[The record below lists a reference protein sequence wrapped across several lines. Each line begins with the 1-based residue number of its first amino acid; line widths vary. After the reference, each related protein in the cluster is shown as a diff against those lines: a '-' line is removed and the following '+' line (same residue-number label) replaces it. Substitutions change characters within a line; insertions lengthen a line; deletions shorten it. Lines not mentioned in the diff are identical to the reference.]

1 MLEVSELNKLHA
13 GKRWRLFF
21 SYKDDKMMMTIIKM
35 TMIMMIIKLTMIMM
49 IIKITIL
56 IMIIKKMA
64 MIIMIIMKIARKSH
78 LFDQLT
84 IKAGRTNT
92 EWNTYQSKYKS
103 IADHIDQS

>member
-35 TMIMMIIKLTMIMM
+35 TMMIMM
-49 IIKITIL
+49 IIKMTM
-56 IMIIKKMA
+56 IMI
-64 MIIMIIMKIARKSH
+64 IARKSH

-103 IADHIDQS
+103 IADHIDQT

>member
-21 SYKDDKMMMTIIKM
+21 SYKDDKMIMTILKM
-35 TMIMMIIKLTMIMM
+35 TMIMI
-49 IIKITIL
+49 
-56 IMIIKKMA
+56 
-64 MIIMIIMKIARKSH
+64 IIMIIARKSH

>member
-21 SYKDDKMMMTIIKM
+21 SYKDDKMMMTILKKTMIKM
-35 TMIMMIIKLTMIMM
+35 IIKVTIMMIV
-49 IIKITIL
+49 KITIL
-56 IMIIKKMA
+56 IMIILKMT
-64 MIIMIIMKIARKSH
+64 MIIMIIMIIARKSH

>member
-35 TMIMMIIKLTMIMM
+35 TMIMMIIMI
-49 IIKITIL
+49 
-56 IMIIKKMA
+56 
-64 MIIMIIMKIARKSH
+64 IARKSH

-103 IADHIDQS
+103 IADLIDLS

>member
-35 TMIMMIIKLTMIMM
+35 TMIMI
-49 IIKITIL
+49 
-56 IMIIKKMA
+56 
-64 MIIMIIMKIARKSH
+64 IIMIIARKSH

-92 EWNTYQSKYKS
+92 EWNTYQSKYES